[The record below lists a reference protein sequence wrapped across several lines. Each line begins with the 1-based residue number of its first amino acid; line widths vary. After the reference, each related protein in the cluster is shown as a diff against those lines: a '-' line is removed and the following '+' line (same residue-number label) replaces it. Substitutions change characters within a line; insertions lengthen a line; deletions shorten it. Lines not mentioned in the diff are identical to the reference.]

1 VSLGSGHATIAIIR
15 WQAERTLRLAVPC
28 ALGLGFGYMLPDL
41 ARKSVAAQT
50 HTWLLV
56 VVATGVLLAAFVG
69 LARRQADEL
78 TSLRYFAA
86 PLYGR
91 ELARAHAILPCAWAL
106 SFPIGIAAGLGL
118 SALVMRLPQ
127 PAIGAALVASL
138 AFGQPVTALI
148 ALSACLRRGRDR
160 VLYLCLAIAAGA
172 AIELV
177 GTFGGPIA
185 FAGDALAASVI
196 GFVALRAF
204 GETLA
209 RYDPVG

>member
-1 VSLGSGHATIAIIR
+1 MSLESGHATLAVVK
-15 WQAERTLRLAVPC
+15 WQAERTLRLIVPG
-28 ALGLGFGYMLPDL
+28 AIGLGFGYMLPDL
-41 ARKSVAAQT
+41 ARKAAAAQT
-50 HTWLLV
+50 HTGLLLV
-56 VVATGVLLAAFVG
+56 VTVAVLLAASVG
-69 LARRQADEL
+69 FARRQADEL

-91 ELARAHAILPCAWAL
+91 ELARAHAILPCAYAL
-106 SFPIGIAAGLGL
+106 AFPLGMACGLGF
-118 SALVMRLPQ
+118 SALVTRLSGPPSAVALLASLALGQ
-127 PAIGAALVASL
+127 PVAALV
-138 AFGQPVTALI
+138 
-148 ALSACLRRGRDR
+148 ALSACLRGGRDR
-160 VLYLCLAIAAGA
+160 VLYVGLAIAAGA

-209 RYDPVG
+209 RYDPIG